1 MISAQMRDVLFAHLD
16 GAVVRI
22 PDPGECSGQK
32 AKTAEA
38 DRRTTEALIA
48 RNLLRKTSKPRHTVL
63 TESGRVELA
72 KLLAEYAEV
81 LLRAARHVEEL
92 RYIAGLPERVPAESR
107 KIPELLMPLPSR
119 P

>member
-22 PDPGECSGQK
+22 PDPNECSGHK
-32 AKTAEA
+32 AKIAEA
-38 DRRTTEALIA
+38 NRQTTDALIA
-48 RNLLRKTSKPRHTVL
+48 RNLIRKASKPRHTVI
-63 TESGRVELA
+63 TETGRVELA

-92 RYIAGLPERVPAESR
+92 RYIAGLPEPVPVD
-107 KIPELLMPLPSR
+107 R
-119 P
+119 PAIAQNVHAG